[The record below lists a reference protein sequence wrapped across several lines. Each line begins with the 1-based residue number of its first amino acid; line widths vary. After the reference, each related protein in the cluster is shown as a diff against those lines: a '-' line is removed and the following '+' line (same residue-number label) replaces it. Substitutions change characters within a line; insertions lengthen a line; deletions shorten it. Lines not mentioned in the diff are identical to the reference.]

1 MRPIETGILTA
12 IAVAASLAVFGVP
25 KAASH
30 SWYSAKC
37 CSGKDCAKIDVKH
50 VTISPGQYTVRLM
63 PGDHPMV
70 DQPMVFTFPTSDQRV
85 KPSEDWGYHS
95 CISQYTKRMLC
106 FYKPDAGV

>member
-1 MRPIETGILTA
+1 MLGF
-12 IAVAASLAVFGVP
+12 ASEAD
-25 KAASH
+25 SH

-50 VTISPGQYTVRLM
+50 VKITPGQYTVTLM

-70 DQPMVFTFPTSDQRV
+70 DQPMQFTFSTSDQRV
-85 KPSEDWGYHS
+85 KPSEDWGYHI
-95 CISQYTKRMLC
+95 CISQYTKRLLC